1 LDRFKTS
8 TSRQLRFTLP
18 SNAALGFSGHGPSA
32 LNTHGTHAVQKLVET
47 LRSPEQVRPNHLRR
61 PASTLHREREEWT
74 WWTHTGGG
82 NALAF
87 EQPPICDRLHCIPV
101 EYHTARQCDGGW
113 ACSHGVDEW
122 WQFSRSL
129 SPSHVL
135 SPIAGTRAHLDLPP
149 QCPGQCRD
157 QRAAEHTRSFPR
169 ALPPP
174 LACTTWRVA
183 AARSLR
189 RRLPNA
195 VQPMPMH
202 WGACWS
208 RWTTALQRT
217 CRCSRYATLPVD
229 SRGQWRLAAV
239 CGWLLG
245 CAWGAGVARG

>member
-1 LDRFKTS
+1 LICDPQYTPDQCTSFCCLSISFRVASRHVGLGLDRFKTS

-113 ACSHGVDEW
+113 ACSHGVDE
-122 WQFSRSL
+122 
-129 SPSHVL
+129 SHCQE
-135 SPIAGTRAHLDLPP
+135 AHLAP
-149 QCPGQCRD
+149 
-157 QRAAEHTRSFPR
+157 RS
-169 ALPPP
+169 
-174 LACTTWRVA
+174 
-183 AARSLR
+183 
-189 RRLPNA
+189 
-195 VQPMPMH
+195 
-202 WGACWS
+202 
-208 RWTTALQRT
+208 
-217 CRCSRYATLPVD
+217 
-229 SRGQWRLAAV
+229 
-239 CGWLLG
+239 
-245 CAWGAGVARG
+245 